1 MIVSLLKLQDFQNKF
16 CHIGKHPYPA
26 EKSSFRRRASHGK
39 RLAKKGFNK
48 KSSQMSSLRCMHREL
63 ATDAVHIM

>member
-1 MIVSLLKLQDFQNKF
+1 MQEKL
-16 CHIGKHPYPA
+16 
-26 EKSSFRRRASHGK
+26 EKVHFDVEHGK
-39 RLAKKGFNK
+39 RLSKKGFNK